1 MCYMDKKKNKMAD
14 EVKPEKEKKEFGK
27 FDRWEIESAVRTII
41 EAEQIKLDKEKMKY
55 VLPMLEEQKKALD
68 KASSAAEVLY
78 GKQDTQK

>member
-1 MCYMDKKKNKMAD
+1 MSD
-14 EVKPEKEKKEFGK
+14 ETKVGKEKKEFGK

>member
-1 MCYMDKKKNKMAD
+1 MSD
-14 EVKPEKEKKEFGK
+14 ETKVEKEKKEFGK
-27 FDRWEIESAVRTII
+27 FDRWEIESAVKTII

>member
-1 MCYMDKKKNKMAD
+1 MTD
-14 EVKPEKEKKEFGK
+14 EVKSEKEKKEFGK

>member
-1 MCYMDKKKNKMAD
+1 MSD
-14 EVKPEKEKKEFGK
+14 ETKVEKEKKEFGK

-55 VLPMLEEQKKALD
+55 VLHMLEEQKKALD

>member
-1 MCYMDKKKNKMAD
+1 MSD
-14 EVKPEKEKKEFGK
+14 EVKAVKEKKEFGK

>member
-1 MCYMDKKKNKMAD
+1 MTDQ
-14 EVKPEKEKKEFGK
+14 VKPEKEKKEFGK

>member
-1 MCYMDKKKNKMAD
+1 MSEDKN
-14 EVKPEKEKKEFGK
+14 VEKEKKEFGK
-27 FDRWEIESAVRTII
+27 FDRWEIESAVETII
-41 EAEQIKLDKEKMKY
+41 RAEQIKLDKEKMKY

>member
-1 MCYMDKKKNKMAD
+1 MDKKENKMTD

>member
-1 MCYMDKKKNKMAD
+1 MSD
-14 EVKPEKEKKEFGK
+14 ETKVEKEKKEFGK
-27 FDRWEIESAVRTII
+27 FNRWEIESAVRTII

>member
-1 MCYMDKKKNKMAD
+1 MSD
-14 EVKPEKEKKEFGK
+14 EVKAEKEKKEFGK

-55 VLPMLEEQKKALD
+55 VLPMLEEQKTALD

-78 GKQDTQK
+78 GKKESENK

>member
-1 MCYMDKKKNKMAD
+1 MSD
-14 EVKPEKEKKEFGK
+14 EVKAEKEKKKFGK

-68 KASSAAEVLY
+68 NVSSAAEVLY

>member
-1 MCYMDKKKNKMAD
+1 MSD
-14 EVKPEKEKKEFGK
+14 ETKVEKEKKEFGK

-55 VLPMLEEQKKALD
+55 VLPMLEKQKKALD

>member
-1 MCYMDKKKNKMAD
+1 MSD
-14 EVKPEKEKKEFGK
+14 ETKVEKEKKEFGK
-27 FDRWEIESAVRTII
+27 FCRWEIESAVRTII